1 MADAVTMVAQELSLS
16 PKHILGVLYGFS
28 SGGVELLK
36 TRAHAADTRVAFEA
50 ACTFLEDRERELE
63 GYEPV
68 ASCGGFVALRR
79 RLSLPGVVLPG
90 LGLSPPPPSD
100 LVVCNPVTGQHVSL
114 PRPSIWDESFV
125 LLAHGTSFSLQ
136 IVNLELADAG
146 MLQIQTFSSAEG
158 KWDGVVATYAN
169 LPLGAPSRFLRPSPL
184 VLDGVAYWLCKSE
197 SQCLGYHVLALP
209 LHGQR
214 QPTPI
219 KLPDKVPK
227 TRGRGD
233 NFNAEDI
240 LLASTTVN
248 GTRRLTLAV
257 VANITISLWTL
268 DHDQAQ
274 KPARWTRHKFF
285 DLWNIMLERECPL
298 PSREKGDRVA
308 LECFSEE
315 SDSLL
320 FHFYHRMLYRIDLQT
335 EEVSL
340 AGIYCKRCS
349 SNMCEYHTPMMMQQC
364 SSSRATK

>member
-1 MADAVTMVAQELSLS
+1 MVAQESGVS
-16 PKHILGVLYGFS
+16 PKHILGVLYAFS

-36 TRAHAADTRVAFEA
+36 TQAHAADTRVAFEA
-50 ACTFLEDRERELE
+50 ACAFLEDRESELE

-68 ASCGGFVALRR
+68 ASCGGFVALSRR
-79 RLSLPGVVLPG
+79 PSPPAVVLPG
-90 LGLSPPPPSD
+90 LSLPPSD

-146 MLQIQTFSSAEG
+146 MLQIQTFSSAKG

-169 LPLGAPSRFLRPSPL
+169 LPLGAPGRFIRPSPL
-184 VLDGVAYWLCKSE
+184 LLDGVAYWLCKSE
-197 SQCLGYHVLALP
+197 SKSLGYHVLTLP
-209 LHGQR
+209 LDGQR
-214 QPTPI
+214 QPAPI

-233 NFNAEDI
+233 NFDAEDI

-248 GTRRLTLAV
+248 GTRRLTLAA
-257 VANITISLWTL
+257 VANVTISLWTL
-268 DHDQAQ
+268 DEHQAE

-285 DLWNIMLERECPL
+285 DLWNITLERKGRL
-298 PSREKGDRVA
+298 PSWEKGDRVA
-308 LECFSEE
+308 LECFSESGE
-315 SDSLL
+315 SGSLL

-335 EEVSL
+335 EKQTEEVSLNL
-340 AGIYCKRCS
+340 AGIYCKRSS
-349 SNMCEYHTPMMMQQC
+349 SNMCEYHIDDAAVLKLK
-364 SSSRATK
+364 S